1 MSAPL
6 ALHNPARLFI
16 CRTKKAF
23 HSQPRKLYLTCTW
36 YRLIFLKCVSI
47 HSRTA
52 QWPVI
57 YLESKEHQ
65 HDRGSKDFL
74 ITLLIYMSL
83 ICSPWCLSP
92 RPHLIQPFGVWA
104 EVCRSLQM
112 AGFRKHLG
120 RSDHSTE
127 FRYIWREWSELNLDP
142 RLRGL
147 THCKPPLQQPI
158 CWFHSPIGW
167 FNITP

>member
-6 ALHNPARLFI
+6 ALHNPERLFI

-36 YRLIFLKCVSI
+36 YGLIFLKYVSI

-52 QWPVI
+52 RWPVI
-57 YLESKEHQ
+57 YLESKEHR

-74 ITLLIYMSL
+74 ITLLMYMSL

-92 RPHLIQPFGVWA
+92 CPTSFNHLESELKCAGSYKWWVLENVWA
-104 EVCRSLQM
+104 ALIILLSFDTSGGNYLNW
-112 AGFRKHLG
+112 
-120 RSDHSTE
+120 
-127 FRYIWREWSELNLDP
+127 IWIPGSGGWPTANHPCNNLYADFTA
-142 RLRGL
+142 L
-147 THCKPPLQQPI
+147 
-158 CWFHSPIGW
+158 
-167 FNITP
+167 